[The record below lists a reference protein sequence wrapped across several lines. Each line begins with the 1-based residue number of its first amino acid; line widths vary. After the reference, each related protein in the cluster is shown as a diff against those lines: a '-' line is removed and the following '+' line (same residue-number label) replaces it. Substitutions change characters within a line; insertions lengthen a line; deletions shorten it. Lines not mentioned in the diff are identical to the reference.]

1 MSARPLPDPIARHIS
16 QVLPETTATPAR
28 VQLMQTGEM
37 IRKPGDR
44 PLPFA
49 AVQEYSVESVEFEWR
64 AAFGPNRLVRLA
76 VVDRYRDG
84 EGLLTAKVW
93 GLVPVVRSSGPETDR
108 GEAMRYL
115 AELPWVPYAI
125 ASNPEL
131 TWRELGDGSVE
142 VSTRVGETIASVQL
156 SLDEQGLIRSAS
168 AMRPRLG
175 SKTAIETPW
184 VGEFGDYVEFGGIR
198 LPEWAEVSWD
208 LPEGRFTYWR
218 GQVTSLVA
226 GTP

>member
-1 MSARPLPDPIARHIS
+1 MSERPLPDPIARHVS
-16 QVLPETTATPAR
+16 QVLPERTPTPECVR
-28 VQLMQTGEM
+28 LTQTGEM
-37 IRKPGDR
+37 IRRPGDR

-49 AVQEYSVESVEFEWR
+49 AVQEYAVESIEFEWR

-76 VVDRYRDG
+76 VVDRYRAG

-93 GLVPVVRSSGPETDR
+93 GLVPVARSSGPEADR

-115 AELPWVPYAI
+115 AELPWVPDAI

-156 SLDEQGLIRSAS
+156 SLDGSGLIRTAS
-168 AMRPRLG
+168 AMRPRIAG
-175 SKTAIETPW
+175 KTAIDTPW
-184 VGEFGDYVEFGGIR
+184 VGEFGDYVELGGIR
-198 LPEWAEVSWD
+198 VPERAEASWE

-218 GQVTSLVA
+218 GEIQSLA
-226 GTP
+226 AE